1 MTQQPQSRSR
11 LGAARGIASS
21 LTFVC
26 LVFLIGPS
34 IKYHSRE
41 EMVSVYHFWTI
52 TLAIAGMVFYVIC
65 FKSTHENVVRIVAQ
79 SSLKISLR
87 TLKRNRPQC
96 ILCIGALCVLIS
108 SFAVSVSLLFYVR
121 YVLNDAG
128 LFTVLVLVQSLVG
141 TVASALLVP
150 GMVSRIGK
158 KNTFLI
164 GALLGRLVV
173 VSGAGSFRH
182 RLNRSGDY
190 YDRDVGSGIRYRRIR

>member
-1 MTQQPQSRSR
+1 
-11 LGAARGIASS
+11 
-21 LTFVC
+21 
-26 LVFLIGPS
+26 
-34 IKYHSRE
+34 
-41 EMVSVYHFWTI
+41 
-52 TLAIAGMVFYVIC
+52 MVFYVIC

-87 TLKRNRPQC
+87 TLKRNRPLF

-173 VSGAGSFRH
+173 VSGSGSFRH
-182 RLNRSGDY
+182 RLNQSGDY
-190 YDRDVGSGIRYRRIR
+190 YDRDVGSGIRYRRIQ